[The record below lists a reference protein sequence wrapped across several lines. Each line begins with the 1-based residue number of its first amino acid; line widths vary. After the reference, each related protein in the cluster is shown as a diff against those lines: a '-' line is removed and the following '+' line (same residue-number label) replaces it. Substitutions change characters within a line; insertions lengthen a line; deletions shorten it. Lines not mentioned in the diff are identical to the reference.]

1 MCVSFFDSFSIAQK
15 GGQRGK
21 WWTLPQLSQ
30 LYSELDRLQSR
41 IIHLRNFFAHGISND
56 GIQDRKNLVA
66 IVALSKQRNED
77 GFGHDVVRNKNGN

>member
-15 GGQRGK
+15 EGQWGK

-41 IIHLRNFFAHGISND
+41 IFHLRNFFGHGISSD